1 MTHLFAGMTDRFHRV
16 ETSIAFAPAP
26 QVTVG
31 LNPAGAFFRGDKVH
45 HMDFGVDKE
54 HVNYS
59 VPDFEAHDRAVRAAL
74 EAAAQQKM
82 AVEAAREVVGE
93 GDANAEAS
101 SEEEEEEEEHSD
113 AASTAASQASAP
125 APLSVTPVHLAPA
138 PDNVVAAMD
147 RVMYGPPAHL
157 PAAQHQLASAIA
169 ANTQQDQRA
178 KNEDRAVLAGLE
190 QMMM

>member
-1 MTHLFAGMTDRFHRV
+1 MTDLFLGMSDRFHRV

-31 LNPAGAFFRGDKVH
+31 LNPAGAFFRGDKVN

-54 HVNYS
+54 HVNYTG
-59 VPDFEAHDRAVRAAL
+59 PDFEAHDRAVRAAL

-82 AVEAAREVVGE
+82 AVEAARAVAGE
-93 GDANAEAS
+93 GAANAEAVDES
-101 SEEEEEEEEHSD
+101 DEEQSI
-113 AASTAASQASAP
+113 AVSQALEAVLSP
-125 APLSVTPVHLAPA
+125 FTPLHLAPA

-147 RVMYGPPAHL
+147 RMMYGPPAQQ
-157 PAAQHQLASAIA
+157 PAAQHQLAAAIA
-169 ANTQQDQRA
+169 ANTQHAQHAQA
-178 KNEDRAVLAGLE
+178 EDHAVLAGLQ